1 MGDRV
6 AFGKWLQK
14 KRTEAGYTQ
23 SSAAKELGFIS
34 KASVVGYENG
44 ISSVPIERIFHISKV
59 YRIALSEILER
70 LKDYEPQIYEKYER
84 LKNCFYESYTEEY
97 FQNLS
102 KEFRSMQAKSGS
114 LHKQNYQDTGRR
126 HHKPFLNEKGYLEVD
141 KNIYYRTLID
151 LIKKALQ
158 DPDPEILFPGITKF
172 ARFAPFFVT
181 EPNNYAH

>member
-23 SSAAKELGFIS
+23 SSAAQELGFVS

-59 YRIALSEILER
+59 YRIALSEILDR
-70 LKDYEPQIYEKYER
+70 LKEYEPQIYEKYER

-102 KEFRSMQAKSGS
+102 KEFRTMQAKGAG
-114 LHKQNYQDTGRR
+114 LHMQNYQDTGRR
-126 HHKPFLNEKGYLEVD
+126 HHKPFLNEDGYLEVD
-141 KNIYYRTLID
+141 RNIYYQTLID
-151 LIKKALQ
+151 LIKKTLR
-158 DPDPEILFPGITKF
+158 DPDPEIIFPGITE
-172 ARFAPFFVT
+172 FVRKI
-181 EPNNYAH
+181 PNIVTDRSGYAH